1 MKAAHMPTT
10 LNGVVAVFTSHAEAE
25 EAIRDLQHSQFDMT
39 KLSIIGRGTHLR
51 EHVVGYYKTEDR
63 VKHWGMIGA
72 IWGGAWGL
80 FFGSAFFLIPG
91 IGPILVAGPLTAWI
105 VGALEGAVVIGGMSA
120 IGAALV
126 SQGIPKDSVLKYET
140 ALKTDK
146 YVVIVHGT
154 DAEVLTAREIFHR
167 FHPETLTDHVLSQEP
182 SKATHA
188 ST

>member
-1 MKAAHMPTT
+1 MSTI
-10 LNGVVAVFTSHAEAE
+10 LNSVVAVFASHAEAE
-25 EAIRDLQHSQFDMT
+25 EAIQDLQHSQFDMT

-51 EHVVGYYKTEDR
+51 EHVVGYYNTGDR

-80 FFGSAFFLIPG
+80 FFGSALFLIPG

-105 VGALEGAVVIGGMSA
+105 VGALEGAIMFGGMSA

-126 SQGIPKDSVLKYET
+126 SQGIPKDSVLKYER
-140 ALKTDK
+140 ALKTDR

-154 DAEVLTAREIFHR
+154 AVDVLKAREIFHR
-167 FHPETLTDHVLSQEP
+167 FHPESMTDHELSQEP
-182 SKATHA
+182 TKATQA